1 MFSHQAGSFGLVAS
15 AFTATGRGPPAA
27 QRFIETAIPLS
38 VGTWIGWISPY
49 MQPLAEPSNFLVCLW
64 SPIRSGSFGHDNR
77 RHLHPLYARVSAKL
91 KERIAS
97 GEFGSGARLP
107 P

>member
-1 MFSHQAGSFGLVAS
+1 MI
-15 AFTATGRGPPAA
+15 T
-27 QRFIETAIPLS
+27 ED
-38 VGTWIGWISPY
+38 IS
-49 MQPLAEPSNFLVCLW
+49 
-64 SPIRSGSFGHDNR
+64 IRS
-77 RHLHPLYARVSAKL
+77 YARVSAKL